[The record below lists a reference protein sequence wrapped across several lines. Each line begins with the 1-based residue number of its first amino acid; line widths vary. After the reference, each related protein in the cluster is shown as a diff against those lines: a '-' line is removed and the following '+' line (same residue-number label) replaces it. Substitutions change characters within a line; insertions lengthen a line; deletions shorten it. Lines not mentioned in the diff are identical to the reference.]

1 MADAVIMA
9 LLLALPLVVS
19 GAYHM
24 WVVRRNHFAWL
35 AIPLHR
41 RWFGP
46 NKTWRGMVVMLLAT
60 IPGVWLA
67 QWLEPWLSLRLLTS
81 LRDQNAVILGLLL
94 GLGYVLPEL
103 PNSYVKR
110 RLHIRPGE
118 RPAKWAPL
126 SGFIDQADSAFGCA
140 LVYALVL
147 APPLL
152 VILWMVMLGPLIHL
166 LANLSLFG
174 LGLRKQPF

>member
-1 MADAVIMA
+1 MADAVVTA
-9 LLLALPLVVS
+9 LFLALPLMVS

-24 WVVRRNHFAWL
+24 WVVRRNRFAWL
-35 AIPLHR
+35 AIPLHG

-46 NKTWRGMVVMLLAT
+46 NKTWRGIVVMLLAT

-67 QWLEPWLSLRLLTS
+67 QWLEPRLSTWLLTS
-81 LRDQNAVILGLLL
+81 LRDQNTVILGLLL

-103 PNSYVKR
+103 PNSYIKR

-118 RPAKWAPL
+118 RPARWGSL

-140 LVYALVL
+140 LVYTLL
-147 APPLL
+147 LSPPLS
-152 VILWMVMLGPLIHL
+152 VILCMVMLGPLIHL